1 MKKRYLQWYLLAV
14 MCTVMVT
21 VFAGRSFAQTWTGR
35 QTTINSNI
43 GGYYEYLPVGYD
55 GAKKYPIIIFLHGYG
70 ELGNGKSQLNRLT
83 TVGLPLLIS
92 NGGFPSSV
100 NVGGQNYSFIVIAPQ
115 FINWPSA
122 NDVDNMI
129 TYALSNYS
137 VDQSRIYLTG
147 LSMGGGGTW
156 DHAGSSVARAS
167 RLAAIL
173 PICGASTPNVPAQ
186 QNIATAKLPVLATHN
201 MDDGVVT
208 VNNTIGYVDGINS
221 LGANPAAIKVLWPT
235 VGHNAWTGTY
245 DPTLKFVNGTMNVYE
260 WMLQYTRSV
269 SPPPPAPLVATISSN
284 TPVRCNSQANGSA
297 AVTVAGGV
305 SPYTYS
311 WNSSPAQ
318 TSATATG
325 LAAGNYTVTVR
336 DAMGTSTSASVT
348 ISQPA
353 PLSITA
359 TAGTISTFGGTTSVT
374 LAAAGG
380 TAPYTF
386 TGPTANVAAGTYTY
400 TVTDANGCA
409 APRTI
414 TITQPAA
421 PSAIALAMG
430 KQDVS
435 CFGNSNG
442 SVTVNPSGGMAPY
455 TYSWNTSPVQTT
467 ATATNLTA
475 GTYTVTV
482 KDANNST
489 VTGSVTVL
497 QPEALLL
504 SASAGVITVPGGTTN
519 VTLSAGGG
527 TAPYTFSGPTT
538 SVSVGTYN
546 YTVTDSKGCVDA
558 KTLSITGASPS
569 SPLNIVSLSHNDV
582 TCAGLS
588 NGRASVSV
596 TGGKPPY
603 AYAWTTSTP
612 QASASAT
619 NLAAGNYTVTVR
631 DADGQTISST
641 VTIKT
646 PSPITLQATANTIKK
661 IGGTTDVQL
670 AANGGSAPY
679 AYTGNVSG
687 LKAGTYSFQVKD
699 ANGCSTS
706 ASVDVKEPSVAL
718 SGFTLATLN
727 NTIQVKWAT
736 SNEFAIARFEIEKA
750 KDDKTFS
757 GVGNYLALGAANSA
771 TSYNSIDGND
781 VEGNNLYKL
790 FAVTSFGEKVYL
802 GEKKLFFDNRGSVSI
817 KNLTRRIDI
826 TVNSNR
832 QEQINVVVYDILGRP
847 VTQIVENKQNNT
859 LRITIAMDTY
869 KNGVYVVKVTGA
881 SGMQSVKQIVK
892 Q

>member
-100 NVGGQNYSFIVIAPQ
+100 NVSGQNYSFIVIAPQ

-297 AVTVAGGV
+297 AVTAAGGV

-336 DAMGTSTSASVT
+336 DAMGTTTSASVT

-386 TGPTANVAAGTYTY
+386 
-400 TVTDANGCA
+400 
-409 APRTI
+409 
-414 TITQPAA
+414 
-421 PSAIALAMG
+421 
-430 KQDVS
+430 
-435 CFGNSNG
+435 
-442 SVTVNPSGGMAPY
+442 
-455 TYSWNTSPVQTT
+455 
-467 ATATNLTA
+467 
-475 GTYTVTV
+475 
-482 KDANNST
+482 
-489 VTGSVTVL
+489 
-497 QPEALLL
+497 
-504 SASAGVITVPGGTTN
+504 
-519 VTLSAGGG
+519 
-527 TAPYTFSGPTT
+527 SGPTT
-538 SVSVGTYN
+538 SISVGTYN

-706 ASVDVKEPSVAL
+706 ASVDVKEPTVAL

>member
-100 NVGGQNYSFIVIAPQ
+100 NVSGQNYSFIVIAPQ

-297 AVTVAGGV
+297 AVTAAGGV

-336 DAMGTSTSASVT
+336 DATGTTTSASVT

-386 TGPTANVAAGTYTY
+386 
-400 TVTDANGCA
+400 
-409 APRTI
+409 
-414 TITQPAA
+414 
-421 PSAIALAMG
+421 
-430 KQDVS
+430 
-435 CFGNSNG
+435 
-442 SVTVNPSGGMAPY
+442 
-455 TYSWNTSPVQTT
+455 
-467 ATATNLTA
+467 
-475 GTYTVTV
+475 
-482 KDANNST
+482 
-489 VTGSVTVL
+489 
-497 QPEALLL
+497 
-504 SASAGVITVPGGTTN
+504 
-519 VTLSAGGG
+519 
-527 TAPYTFSGPTT
+527 SGPTT
-538 SVSVGTYN
+538 SISVGTYN

-771 TSYNSIDGND
+771 PSYNSIDGND